1 MFNPPMAES
10 TQKYLSVHNFKVL
23 LQDVV
28 NVYFPTGYLVA
39 QGGKGVDGGFG
50 DSASYNVQCH

>member
-23 LQDVV
+23 LQDVF
-28 NVYFPTGYLVA
+28 NVDFPTGYRVARGLMVDLVA
-39 QGGKGVDGGFG
+39 RPPTIEAFNK
-50 DSASYNVQCH
+50 SS